1 MNDCSNWT
9 LCAAVLCR
17 GIFCLL
23 SIGFAAFAEKPQ
35 EDINDLL
42 PRFPIGFW
50 NAATIERFTP
60 DAVKDWADAGITVAG
75 GPYFDS
81 ADPQQRALMQAILD
95 RADKEGIKV
104 LLNDSQLVIS
114 SPQIPDDYRQ
124 RVQKASS
131 ELGAHPAVLGWY
143 VRDEPEKAYY
153 DAVCSAAR
161 IIREVCP
168 KQIPYINL
176 FPMVEDTKRR
186 VGFDDWDKYLDDF
199 LDKSNLNYLS
209 YDCYSQM
216 SPDPQGVSV
225 YFENLRVYR
234 NAARKHQIPFWTFV
248 LSCSHFN
255 FKAPNED
262 LIRWQ
267 FNTSIAYG
275 AKGIFWFLF
284 YMPDS
289 PYENFRLSPI
299 DEFGERTPLFDSIRR
314 VNRNFIRRY
323 GKLFLDMELQSV
335 GHWPE
340 DKIPQGCE
348 QFSDKTIISSIE
360 TLDRVPMIIARFKH
374 RDGGNWLVLVNNSM
388 DQSTQYRA
396 GLTNTKSRVWEMDYQ
411 NRLIACSTSTSWD
424 ESDNRDKQGLFLVRW
439 LAPGQMDVYKIEP
452 ETKD

>member
-9 LCAAVLCR
+9 LCAAALRR

-23 SIGFAAFAEKPQ
+23 LIGFASFAGKPQ

-42 PRFPIGFW
+42 PQFPIGFW
-50 NAATIERFTP
+50 NAASIERFTP
-60 DAVKDWADAGITVAG
+60 EAVKDWTDAGITVAV

-81 ADPQQRALMQAILD
+81 LNPEQRDLMRSILD
-95 RADKEGIKV
+95 RADKAGIKV
-104 LLNDSQLVIS
+104 ILNDGQLVIN
-114 SPQIPDDYRQ
+114 SPKMPDDYRQ
-124 RVQKASS
+124 RVQKAS
-131 ELGAHPAVLGWY
+131 LDFGAHPAVLGWY
-143 VRDEPEKAYY
+143 VRDEPEKAYFE
-153 DAVCSAAR
+153 AVCSAAR

-176 FPMVEDTKRR
+176 FPMLEDTKLR
-186 VGFDDWDKYLDDF
+186 VGCDNWGNYLEEF
-199 LDKSNLNYLS
+199 LDKSTLNYLS

-216 SPDPQGVSV
+216 SPDPKGQSI
-225 YFENLRVYR
+225 YFENLRVYGTI
-234 NAARKHQIPFWTFV
+234 ARKHHIPFWNIV

-255 FKAPNED
+255 FKDPNED

-284 YMPDS
+284 YMPDV

-299 DEFGERTPLFDSIRR
+299 DEFGERTPIYDSIRR
-314 VNRNFIRRY
+314 VNRNFTRRF
-323 GKLFLDMELQSV
+323 GRLFLDMELQSV
-335 GHWPE
+335 GHWPDE
-340 DKIPQGCE
+340 KILQGCE
-348 QFSDKTIISSIE
+348 QWSDKMLINSIE

-396 GLTNTKSRVWEMDYQ
+396 GLTNSKSRVWEMDYK
-411 NRLIACSTSTSWD
+411 NRLIEFVTSSNDLKNSNET
-424 ESDNRDKQGLFLVRW
+424 QQLLVRW
-439 LAPGQMDVYKIEP
+439 LAPGQLDAFKVDFISK
-452 ETKD
+452 